1 MSWFILKHG
10 SNVSRVCFDGI
21 CKLAGVF
28 LRKKRVFVLIGHTYR
43 PRCLRFPHLNPIDCH
58 LLINDFRPF
67 LFFKHLF
74 LIGSDPE
81 LGHAPHYIPLAN
93 VLLMRWLPLDLAHQ
107 SLCQGET
114 DEIKRNFL
122 DFLGSNLLFY
132 GL

>member
-1 MSWFILKHG
+1 MSWLIFKHG
-10 SNVSRVCFDGI
+10 GNVSRVCFDGI
-21 CKLAGVF
+21 CKLTGVF
-28 LRKKRVFVLIGHTYR
+28 LRKKRVFILIGHTDR
-43 PRCLRFPHLNPIDCH
+43 PRCLRFPHLNPIDSH

-114 DEIKRNFL
+114 DEIKGHFL
-122 DFLGSNLLFY
+122 DFLGGNLLFY